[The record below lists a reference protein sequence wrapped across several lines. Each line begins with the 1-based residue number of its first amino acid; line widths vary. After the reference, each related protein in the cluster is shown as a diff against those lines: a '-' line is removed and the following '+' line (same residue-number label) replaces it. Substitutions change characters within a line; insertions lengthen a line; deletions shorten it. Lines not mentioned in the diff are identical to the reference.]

1 MSRVAATVRI
11 GAVASML
18 LIAAACS
25 GVDESPDSI
34 SGGAVATEASTATAP
49 PVHATSELD
58 AEVPFDAMFIDS
70 MVEHHRGAIAMA
82 ERVRFESE
90 RPELRAMAEEII
102 DAQVAEIGQ
111 LESWR
116 VEWYPGLMQTDGMGM
131 AMGDMEVSGDEAVPF
146 DQRFIGAMIAH
157 HEGAVGMAEEA
168 LTQSEHEELRALAQA
183 IIDAQ
188 TAEIA
193 QLEAWEAEW
202 FGS

>member
-1 MSRVAATVRI
+1 MRRVVAATVRV
-11 GAVASML
+11 GAMGSVL
-18 LIAAACS
+18 LIAACGGA
-25 GVDESPDSI
+25 DESTDSI
-34 SGGAVATEASTATAP
+34 SGGAVATEASTAAGSA
-49 PVHATSELD
+49 HAMPEMD

-82 ERVRFESE
+82 KQIRVESE

-131 AMGDMEVSGDEAVPF
+131 AMGDMEVSGDEAAPF
-146 DQRFIGAMIAH
+146 DQRFIRAMIAH

-168 LTQSEHEELRALAQA
+168 LTQAEHEELRALAQA